1 MGITLPAYRSNRK
14 AYNGVAI
21 GAASLALAAL
31 LLGLL
36 PNNGGETRAAR
47 GDAESTDVNFT
58 KSLFDLAKIED
69 QALSFDLDPGKT
81 TVQTLLLTN
90 SGQGDANAHFGVA
103 VTEFNIPDTDP
114 AMDDTMVRVRDASP
128 ASDIDGT
135 ESRFDIEV
143 SLREFSETGFISNRV
158 ISPGE
163 KMTVEFTFTTR
174 FDVNAEEWNNED
186 GGWTSTKGRI
196 TAFSSDIAANGV
208 SDLTS
213 GLSFDQAN
221 GLYTRPA
228 SDIAAALGVTVLPSI
243 VYGANAAS
251 VRDDVIAS
259 SNPAY
264 DTGART
270 QRVLLDMYGRAFDY
284 VYLDEAGELLD
295 GDPNNDGNVY
305 DADGIRQFG

>member
-14 AYNGVAI
+14 AYNGAAI
-21 GAASLALAAL
+21 GVTFLAAAAL

-36 PNNGGETRAAR
+36 PSNGGETRAAR
-47 GDAESTDVNFT
+47 GDAESTDVDFT

-90 SGQGDANAHFGVA
+90 SGQGDADAHFGFA
-103 VTEFNIPDTDP
+103 MTEFNIPDTDP
-114 AMDDTMVRVRDASP
+114 AMDDTTVRVRDASP
-128 ASDIDGT
+128 AGDIAPT

-143 SLREFSETGFISNRV
+143 SLREFRDTGFISNRV

-163 KMTVEFTFTTR
+163 KMTVEFTVSTP
-174 FDVNAEEWNNED
+174 FDVNAEKWNNED
-186 GGWTSTKGRI
+186 GGWTNTKGRI

-243 VYGANAAS
+243 VYGADAAS
-251 VRDDVIAS
+251 VRDEVITS

-270 QRVLLDMYGRAFDY
+270 KRVLLDMYGRAIDF
-284 VYLDEAGELLD
+284 VYLNEAGELLD

-305 DADGIRQFG
+305 DADGIHQFG

>member
-14 AYNGVAI
+14 AYNGAAI
-21 GAASLALAAL
+21 GVASLAVAAL

-36 PNNGGETRAAR
+36 PNNGGDTRAAR
-47 GDAESTDVNFT
+47 GDAESTDIDFT

-69 QALSFDLDPGKT
+69 QAMAFDLDPGNT

-90 SGQGDANAHFGVA
+90 SGQGDANANFGFA
-103 VTEFNIPDTDP
+103 MTEFNIPDTDP
-114 AMDDTMVRVRDASP
+114 AMDDTTVRVRDASP
-128 ASDIDGT
+128 AGDIAPT
-135 ESRFDIEV
+135 ESRFDVTV
-143 SLREFSETGFISNRV
+143 SLREFRDTGFISNRV

-163 KMTVEFTFTTR
+163 KMTVEFTVSTP
-174 FDVNAEEWNNED
+174 FDVNAEKWNNED
-186 GGWTSTKGRI
+186 GGWTNTTGRI

-213 GLSFDQAN
+213 GLSFDQTS
-221 GLYTRPA
+221 GLFTRP
-228 SDIAAALGVTVLPSI
+228 SSEIATALGVTVLPSI

-264 DTGART
+264 DTGARI
-270 QRVLLDMYGRAFDY
+270 QRVLLDVYGRAFDF

-305 DADGIRQFG
+305 DADGIRQYG

>member
-14 AYNGVAI
+14 AYNGAAI
-21 GAASLALAAL
+21 GAASLAAAAL

-36 PNNGGETRAAR
+36 PSNGGETRAAR

-58 KSLFDLAKIED
+58 KSLFDLAAIED
-69 QALSFDLDPGKT
+69 QEMSFDLDPGNT

-103 VTEFNIPDTDP
+103 MTEFSIPDNDP
-114 AMDDTMVRVRDASP
+114 AMDDTTVRVRDASP
-128 ASDIDGT
+128 AGDIAPT
-135 ESRFDIEV
+135 ESRFDTTV
-143 SLREFSETGFISNRV
+143 SLRQFSETGFISNRV

-163 KMTVEFTFTTR
+163 KMTVEFTVSTP
-174 FDVNAEEWNNED
+174 FDVNAEKWNNED
-186 GGWTSTKGRI
+186 GGLTNTKARI

-208 SDLTS
+208 SDLIS
-213 GLSFDQAN
+213 GLSFDQAD

-243 VYGANAAS
+243 DHVANAAS
-251 VRDDVIAS
+251 VRDEVIAVS
-259 SNPAY
+259 DPVY
-264 DTGART
+264 ETGART
-270 QRVLLDMYGRAFDY
+270 KRVLLDTYGRAIDY

>member
-14 AYNGVAI
+14 AYNGAAI
-21 GAASLALAAL
+21 GVTFLAAAAL

-36 PNNGGETRAAR
+36 PSNGGETRAAR
-47 GDAESTDVNFT
+47 GDAETADVNFT
-58 KSLFDLAKIED
+58 KSLFDLATIED
-69 QALSFDLDPGKT
+69 QVLSFDLDPGKT

-90 SGQGDANAHFGVA
+90 SGQGDANAHFGFA
-103 VTEFNIPDTDP
+103 MTEFNIPDNDP
-114 AMDDTMVRVRDASP
+114 AMDDTTVRVRDASP
-128 ASDIDGT
+128 AGDIAPT
-135 ESRFDIEV
+135 ESRFDTTV

-163 KMTVEFTFTTR
+163 KMTVEFTFSTP

-221 GLYTRPA
+221 GLYSRPA

-251 VRDDVIAS
+251 VRDEVIAS

-270 QRVLLDMYGRAFDY
+270 QRLLLDMYGRVIDY